1 MLPLHWLLK
10 NQLMGSRSQW
20 VCDTCPGNMQ
30 KAADRFGG
38 GCLLLGLHFL
48 ERVGDPQ
55 LRAGCHPHEAG
66 SNSEGSW
73 VGHIG

>member
-1 MLPLHWLLK
+1 MLLELHEDILEDELLIK
-10 NQLMGSRSQW
+10 VPGSAYSGEKS
-20 VCDTCPGNMQ
+20 TT
-30 KAADRFGG
+30 ADRFGG

-55 LRAGCHPHEAG
+55 LRAGCRPHEAG

-73 VGHIG
+73 AGHTG